1 MLTSFMAGFYIF
13 SNIIIMNIN
22 QALNYYSKKLIE
34 ITKDYKIAYIET
46 QILISHSLNLSLP
59 KLISNALIEL
69 NENEINKIETLINR
83 RLNFEPIAYIT
94 NKKEFYGV
102 DFYVNNSVLIPRV
115 ETEEIIDLI
124 KEYINKKID
133 KKNKK
138 FSVCDIGAGCG
149 NIAITL
155 KKLFENADITAIEIS
170 EKAIQVI
177 KKNCENILQNKN
189 SINIINADALSF
201 TPKNK
206 FDIVVSNPPYVAL
219 KDKDNLQRDLYF
231 EPENALYSGYDGMDF
246 YRNFF
251 NIIDRYL
258 KYNGAFFFEIGF
270 NQGKELIN
278 ICESFNIKNAEIK
291 KDLSGKDRFLICY
304 NYIANK
310 KLD

>member
-1 MLTSFMAGFYIF
+1 
-13 SNIIIMNIN
+13 MNIN

-46 QILISHSLNLSLP
+46 QILISHSLNLSET

-83 RLNFEPIAYIT
+83 RLNFEPVAYIT
-94 NKKEFYGV
+94 NKKEFYGI

-133 KKNKK
+133 KNKK
-138 FSVCDIGAGCG
+138 FSICDIGAGCG

-155 KKLFENADITAIEIS
+155 KKLFENADITAIEIN
-170 EKAIQVI
+170 EKAMQVI

-206 FDIVVSNPPYVAL
+206 FDIIVSNPPYVAL
-219 KDKDNLQRDLYF
+219 KDKDNLQRDLNF

-278 ICESFNIKNAEIK
+278 ICESFNIKNVEIK

>member
-1 MLTSFMAGFYIF
+1 
-13 SNIIIMNIN
+13 MNIN

-46 QILISHSLNLSLP
+46 QILISYSLNLSKT

-69 NENEINKIETLINR
+69 NENEINRIETLINR

-94 NKKEFYGV
+94 NKKEFYGI

-124 KEYINKKID
+124 KEYID

-149 NIAITL
+149 NISITL

-170 EKAIQVI
+170 EKAMQVI

-201 TPKNK
+201 IVKNK
-206 FDIVVSNPPYVAL
+206 FDIIVSNPPYVAL

-231 EPENALYSGYDGMDF
+231 EPENALYSGYDGIDF

-278 ICESFNIKNAEIK
+278 ICESFNIKNADIK
-291 KDLSGKDRFLICY
+291 KDLSGKDRFLICH

>member
-1 MLTSFMAGFYIF
+1 
-13 SNIIIMNIN
+13 MNIN
-22 QALNYYSKKLIE
+22 QALNYYSKKIIE

-46 QILISHSLNLSLP
+46 QILISHSLNLSKI

-94 NKKEFYGV
+94 NKKEFYGI
-102 DFYVNNSVLIPRV
+102 DFYVNNSVLIPRA
-115 ETEEIIDLI
+115 ETEELIDLV
-124 KEYINKKID
+124 KDYI
-133 KKNKK
+133 KKNSEKNI
-138 FSVCDIGAGCG
+138 SICDIGAGCG

-170 EKAIQVI
+170 EKAMQVI
-177 KKNCENILQNKN
+177 KKNYENILQNKN

-206 FDIVVSNPPYVAL
+206 FDIIVSNPPYVAL
-219 KDKDNLQRDLYF
+219 KDKDNLQRDLNF

-258 KYNGAFFFEIGF
+258 KYSGAFFFEIGF

-278 ICESFNIKNAEIK
+278 ICESFNIKNVEIK

-304 NYIANK
+304 N
-310 KLD
+310 LR

>member
-1 MLTSFMAGFYIF
+1 
-13 SNIIIMNIN
+13 MNIN
-22 QALNYYSKKLIE
+22 QALNYYSKKLIK

-46 QILISHSLNLSLP
+46 QILISHSINLSKT

-206 FDIVVSNPPYVAL
+206 FDIIVSNPPYVAL
-219 KDKDNLQRDLYF
+219 KDKDNLQRDLNF

-251 NIIDRYL
+251 YIIDRYL
-258 KYNGAFFFEIGF
+258 KYNGAFLFEIGF

-291 KDLSGKDRFLICY
+291 KDLSGKDRFLICH

>member
-1 MLTSFMAGFYIF
+1 
-13 SNIIIMNIN
+13 MNIN

-46 QILISHSLNLSLP
+46 QILISHSLNLSKT
-59 KLISNALIEL
+59 KLISNGLIEL

-83 RLNFEPIAYIT
+83 RLNFEPIVYIT

-115 ETEEIIDLI
+115 ETEELIDLV
-124 KEYINKKID
+124 KDYI
-133 KKNKK
+133 KKNSEKNI
-138 FSVCDIGAGCG
+138 SICDIGAGCG

-206 FDIVVSNPPYVAL
+206 FDIIVSNPPYVAL
-219 KDKDNLQRDLYF
+219 KDKDNLQRDLNF

-278 ICESFNIKNAEIK
+278 ICESFNIKNVEIK
-291 KDLSGKDRFLICY
+291 KDFSGKDRFLICH

>member
-1 MLTSFMAGFYIF
+1 
-13 SNIIIMNIN
+13 MNIN

-46 QILISHSLNLSLP
+46 QILISHSLNLSKT

-94 NKKEFYGV
+94 NKKEFYGI

-124 KEYINKKID
+124 KEYINKEID
-133 KKNKK
+133 KNKK

-149 NIAITL
+149 NISITL

-170 EKAIQVI
+170 EKAMQVI

-206 FDIVVSNPPYVAL
+206 FDIIVSNPPYVAL

-304 NYIANK
+304 N
-310 KLD
+310 LR

>member
-1 MLTSFMAGFYIF
+1 
-13 SNIIIMNIN
+13 MNIN

-46 QILISHSLNLSLP
+46 QILISYSLNLSET

-115 ETEEIIDLI
+115 ETEELIDLV
-124 KEYINKKID
+124 KYYI
-133 KKNKK
+133 KKNSEKNI
-138 FSVCDIGAGCG
+138 SICDIGAGCG

-170 EKAIQVI
+170 EKAMQVI

-206 FDIVVSNPPYVAL
+206 FDIIVSNPPYVAL
-219 KDKDNLQRDLYF
+219 KDKDNLQRDLNF
-231 EPENALYSGYDGMDF
+231 EPENALYSGYDGIDF

-251 NIIDRYL
+251 NIIDRYS
-258 KYNGAFFFEIGF
+258 KYSGAFFFEIGF

-278 ICESFNIKNAEIK
+278 ICESFNIKNVEIK

>member
-1 MLTSFMAGFYIF
+1 
-13 SNIIIMNIN
+13 MNIN

-46 QILISHSLNLSLP
+46 QILISYSLNLSET

-94 NKKEFYGV
+94 NKKEFYGI

-115 ETEEIIDLI
+115 ETEELIDLV
-124 KEYINKKID
+124 KYYI
-133 KKNKK
+133 KKNSEKNI
-138 FSVCDIGAGCG
+138 SICDIGAGCG

-170 EKAIQVI
+170 EKAMQVI

-206 FDIVVSNPPYVAL
+206 FDIIVSNPPYVAL
-219 KDKDNLQRDLYF
+219 KDKDNLQRDLNF

-291 KDLSGKDRFLICY
+291 KDLSGKDRFLICH

>member
-1 MLTSFMAGFYIF
+1 
-13 SNIIIMNIN
+13 MNIN
-22 QALNYYSKKLIE
+22 QALNYYSKKLIK

-46 QILISHSLNLSLP
+46 QILISHSLNLSET

-83 RLNFEPIAYIT
+83 RLNFEPVAYIT
-94 NKKEFYGV
+94 NKKEFYGI

-124 KEYINKKID
+124 KEYINKEID
-133 KKNKK
+133 KNKK
-138 FSVCDIGAGCG
+138 FSICDIGAGCG
-149 NIAITL
+149 NISITL
-155 KKLFENADITAIEIS
+155 KKLFENADITAIEIN
-170 EKAIQVI
+170 EKAMQVI

-206 FDIVVSNPPYVAL
+206 FDIIVSNPPYVAL

-278 ICESFNIKNAEIK
+278 ICESFNIKNVEIK

>member
-1 MLTSFMAGFYIF
+1 
-13 SNIIIMNIN
+13 MNIN

-46 QILISHSLNLSLP
+46 QILISHSLNLSKT

-94 NKKEFYGV
+94 NKKEFYGI

-133 KKNKK
+133 KSKK
-138 FSVCDIGAGCG
+138 ISVCDIGAGCG

-177 KKNCENILQNKN
+177 KKNCDNILQNKN
-189 SINIINADALSF
+189 SINIINAEALSF

-206 FDIVVSNPPYVAL
+206 FDIIVSNPPYVAL

-278 ICESFNIKNAEIK
+278 ICETFNIKNVEIK

-304 NYIANK
+304 N
-310 KLD
+310 LR

>member
-1 MLTSFMAGFYIF
+1 
-13 SNIIIMNIN
+13 MNIN

-46 QILISHSLNLSLP
+46 QILISYSLNLNKT

-94 NKKEFYGV
+94 NKKEFYGI

-133 KKNKK
+133 KNKK
-138 FSVCDIGAGCG
+138 FSICDIGAGCG

-155 KKLFENADITAIEIS
+155 KKLFENVDITAIEIS
-170 EKAIQVI
+170 EKAMQVI

-189 SINIINADALSF
+189 LINIINADALSF

-206 FDIVVSNPPYVAL
+206 FDIIVSNPPYVAL
-219 KDKDNLQRDLYF
+219 KDKDNLQRDLNF
-231 EPENALYSGYDGMDF
+231 EPENALYSGYDGIDF

-278 ICESFNIKNAEIK
+278 ICESFNIKNVEIK

>member
-1 MLTSFMAGFYIF
+1 
-13 SNIIIMNIN
+13 MNIN

-46 QILISHSLNLSLP
+46 QILISHSLNLSKT

-94 NKKEFYGV
+94 NKKEFYGI

-124 KEYINKKID
+124 KEYID

-155 KKLFENADITAIEIS
+155 KKLFENADITAIEIN

-206 FDIVVSNPPYVAL
+206 FDIIVSNPPYVAL

-251 NIIDRYL
+251 NIIYRYS

-278 ICESFNIKNAEIK
+278 ICESFNIKNVEIK

-304 NYIANK
+304 N
-310 KLD
+310 LR

>member
-1 MLTSFMAGFYIF
+1 
-13 SNIIIMNIN
+13 MNIN
-22 QALNYYSKKLIE
+22 QALNYYSKKLIK

-46 QILISHSLNLSLP
+46 QILISHSLNLSET

-83 RLNFEPIAYIT
+83 RLNFEPVAYIT
-94 NKKEFYGV
+94 NKKEFYGI

-124 KEYINKKID
+124 KEYINKEID
-133 KKNKK
+133 KNKK
-138 FSVCDIGAGCG
+138 FSICDIGAGCG
-149 NIAITL
+149 NISITL
-155 KKLFENADITAIEIS
+155 KKLFENADITAIEIN
-170 EKAIQVI
+170 EKAMQVI

-206 FDIVVSNPPYVAL
+206 FDIIVSNPPYVAL

-251 NIIDRYL
+251 NIIDRYS
-258 KYNGAFFFEIGF
+258 KYRGAFFFEIGF

-278 ICESFNIKNAEIK
+278 ICESFNIKNIEIK

>member
-1 MLTSFMAGFYIF
+1 
-13 SNIIIMNIN
+13 MNIS

-46 QILISHSLNLSLP
+46 QILISHSLNLSKT

-83 RLNFEPIAYIT
+83 RLNFEPIVYIT
-94 NKKEFYGV
+94 NKKEFYGI

-138 FSVCDIGAGCG
+138 ISVCDIGAGCG

-170 EKAIQVI
+170 EKAMQVI

-201 TPKNK
+201 THKNK
-206 FDIVVSNPPYVAL
+206 FDIIVSNPPYVAL
-219 KDKDNLQRDLYF
+219 KDKDNLQRDLNF

>member
-1 MLTSFMAGFYIF
+1 
-13 SNIIIMNIN
+13 MNIN
-22 QALNYYSKKLIE
+22 QALNYYSKKIIE

-46 QILISHSLNLSLP
+46 QILISYSLNLSET

-115 ETEEIIDLI
+115 ETEELIDLV
-124 KEYINKKID
+124 KYYI
-133 KKNKK
+133 KKNSEKNI
-138 FSVCDIGAGCG
+138 SICDIGAGCG

-170 EKAIQVI
+170 EKAMQVI

-206 FDIVVSNPPYVAL
+206 FDIIVSNPPYVAL
-219 KDKDNLQRDLYF
+219 KDKDNLQRDLNF

-258 KYNGAFFFEIGF
+258 KYSGAFFFEIGF

>member
-1 MLTSFMAGFYIF
+1 
-13 SNIIIMNIN
+13 MNIN

-34 ITKDYKIAYIET
+34 ITKNYKIAYIET
-46 QILISHSLNLSLP
+46 QILISYSLNLSKT

-83 RLNFEPIAYIT
+83 RLNFEPTAYIT

-138 FSVCDIGAGCG
+138 FSICDIGAGCG
-149 NIAITL
+149 NISITL

-206 FDIVVSNPPYVAL
+206 FDIIVSNPPYVAL
-219 KDKDNLQRDLYF
+219 KDKDNLQRDLNF

-258 KYNGAFFFEIGF
+258 KDNGAFFFEIGF

-278 ICESFNIKNAEIK
+278 ICESFNIKNVEIK

>member
-1 MLTSFMAGFYIF
+1 MAGFYIF

-46 QILISHSLNLSLP
+46 QILISHSLNLSKI

-170 EKAIQVI
+170 EKAMQVI

-206 FDIVVSNPPYVAL
+206 FDIIVSNPPYVAL
-219 KDKDNLQRDLYF
+219 KDKDNLQRDLNF

-251 NIIDRYL
+251 NIIYRYL

-304 NYIANK
+304 N
-310 KLD
+310 LR

>member
-1 MLTSFMAGFYIF
+1 
-13 SNIIIMNIN
+13 MNIN

-46 QILISHSLNLSLP
+46 QILISHSLNLSKT

-149 NIAITL
+149 NISITL

-170 EKAIQVI
+170 EKAMQVI

-206 FDIVVSNPPYVAL
+206 FDIIASNPPYVAL

-231 EPENALYSGYDGMDF
+231 EPENALYSGYDGIDF

>member
-1 MLTSFMAGFYIF
+1 
-13 SNIIIMNIN
+13 MNIN

-46 QILISHSLNLSLP
+46 QILISHSLNLNKT

-124 KEYINKKID
+124 KEYINKEID
-133 KKNKK
+133 KNKK
-138 FSVCDIGAGCG
+138 ISVCDIGAGCG

-170 EKAIQVI
+170 EKAMQVI

-201 TPKNK
+201 IVKNK
-206 FDIVVSNPPYVAL
+206 FDIIVSNPPYVAL
-219 KDKDNLQRDLYF
+219 KDKDNLQRYLNF

-278 ICESFNIKNAEIK
+278 ICESFNIKNVEIK

-310 KLD
+310 N

>member
-1 MLTSFMAGFYIF
+1 
-13 SNIIIMNIN
+13 MNIN
-22 QALNYYSKKLIE
+22 QALNYYLKKLIE

-46 QILISHSLNLSLP
+46 QILISHSLNLSKT

-94 NKKEFYGV
+94 NKKEFYGI

-149 NIAITL
+149 NISITL

-170 EKAIQVI
+170 EKAMQVI

-206 FDIVVSNPPYVAL
+206 FDIIASNPPYVAL
-219 KDKDNLQRDLYF
+219 KDKDNLQRDLNF

-278 ICESFNIKNAEIK
+278 ICESFNIKNVEIK
-291 KDLSGKDRFLICY
+291 KDLSGKDRFLICH

>member
-1 MLTSFMAGFYIF
+1 
-13 SNIIIMNIN
+13 MNIN

-46 QILISHSLNLSLP
+46 QILISHSLNLSKT

-138 FSVCDIGAGCG
+138 FSICDIGAGCG
-149 NIAITL
+149 NISITL

-201 TPKNK
+201 IVKNK
-206 FDIVVSNPPYVAL
+206 FDIIVSNPPYVAL
-219 KDKDNLQRDLYF
+219 KDKDNLQRDLNF

-258 KYNGAFFFEIGF
+258 KYSGAFFFEIGF

-291 KDLSGKDRFLICY
+291 KDLSGKDRFLICH

>member
-1 MLTSFMAGFYIF
+1 
-13 SNIIIMNIN
+13 MNIN

-94 NKKEFYGV
+94 NKKEFYGI

-124 KEYINKKID
+124 KDYLNKKID
-133 KKNKK
+133 KNKK

-170 EKAIQVI
+170 EKAMQVI

-206 FDIVVSNPPYVAL
+206 FDIIVSNPPYVAL
-219 KDKDNLQRDLYF
+219 KDKDNLQRDLNF

-251 NIIDRYL
+251 YIIDRYL

-278 ICESFNIKNAEIK
+278 ICESFNIKNVEIK

-304 NYIANK
+304 N
-310 KLD
+310 LR

>member
-1 MLTSFMAGFYIF
+1 
-13 SNIIIMNIN
+13 MNIN
-22 QALNYYSKKLIE
+22 QALNYYSKKLIK

-46 QILISHSLNLSLP
+46 QILISHSLNLSET

-83 RLNFEPIAYIT
+83 RLNFEPVAYIT
-94 NKKEFYGV
+94 NKKEFYGI

-138 FSVCDIGAGCG
+138 FSICDIGAGCG

-206 FDIVVSNPPYVAL
+206 FDIIVSNPPYVAL
-219 KDKDNLQRDLYF
+219 KDKDNLQRDLNF

-291 KDLSGKDRFLICY
+291 KDLSGKDRFLICH

>member
-1 MLTSFMAGFYIF
+1 
-13 SNIIIMNIN
+13 MNIN
-22 QALNYYSKKLIE
+22 QALNYYSKKIIE

-46 QILISHSLNLSLP
+46 QILISHSLNLSKI

-94 NKKEFYGV
+94 NKKEFYGI

-124 KEYINKKID
+124 KEYINKEID

-138 FSVCDIGAGCG
+138 FSICDIGAGCG

-177 KKNCENILQNKN
+177 KKNCDNILQNKN

-201 TPKNK
+201 IVKNK
-206 FDIVVSNPPYVAL
+206 FDIIVSNPPYVAL
-219 KDKDNLQRDLYF
+219 KDKDNLQRDLNF
-231 EPENALYSGYDGMDF
+231 EPENALYSGYDGIDF

-278 ICESFNIKNAEIK
+278 ICESFNIKNVEIK

>member
-1 MLTSFMAGFYIF
+1 
-13 SNIIIMNIN
+13 MNIN

-46 QILISHSLNLSLP
+46 QILISHSINLSKT

-94 NKKEFYGV
+94 NKKEFYGI

-124 KEYINKKID
+124 KDYLNKKID

-138 FSVCDIGAGCG
+138 FSICDIGAGCG

-170 EKAIQVI
+170 EKAMQVI

-189 SINIINADALSF
+189 LINIINADALSF

-206 FDIVVSNPPYVAL
+206 FDIIVSNPPYVAL
-219 KDKDNLQRDLYF
+219 KDKDNLQRDLNF

-258 KYNGAFFFEIGF
+258 KYNGAFFFEVGF

-278 ICESFNIKNAEIK
+278 ICESFNIKNVEIK

-304 NYIANK
+304 N
-310 KLD
+310 LR

>member
-1 MLTSFMAGFYIF
+1 
-13 SNIIIMNIN
+13 MNIN

-46 QILISHSLNLSLP
+46 QILISYSLNLNKT

-94 NKKEFYGV
+94 NKKEFYGI

-170 EKAIQVI
+170 EKAMQVI

-189 SINIINADALSF
+189 LINIINADALSF

-206 FDIVVSNPPYVAL
+206 FDIIVSNPPYVAL
-219 KDKDNLQRDLYF
+219 KDKDNLQRDLNF
-231 EPENALYSGYDGMDF
+231 EPENALYSGYDGIDF

-278 ICESFNIKNAEIK
+278 ICESFNIKNVEIK

>member
-1 MLTSFMAGFYIF
+1 
-13 SNIIIMNIN
+13 MNIN

-94 NKKEFYGV
+94 NKKEFYGI

-133 KKNKK
+133 KSKK

-155 KKLFENADITAIEIS
+155 KKLFENADITAIEIN
-170 EKAIQVI
+170 EKAMQVI

-258 KYNGAFFFEIGF
+258 KYNGAFFFEVGF

-278 ICESFNIKNAEIK
+278 ICESFNIKNVEIK

-304 NYIANK
+304 N
-310 KLD
+310 LR

>member
-1 MLTSFMAGFYIF
+1 
-13 SNIIIMNIN
+13 MNIN

-46 QILISHSLNLSLP
+46 QILISYSLNLSET

-94 NKKEFYGV
+94 NKKEFYGI

-115 ETEEIIDLI
+115 ETEELIDLV
-124 KEYINKKID
+124 KYYI
-133 KKNKK
+133 KKNSEKNI
-138 FSVCDIGAGCG
+138 SICDIGAGCG

-170 EKAIQVI
+170 EKAMQVI

-219 KDKDNLQRDLYF
+219 KDKDNLQRDLNF
-231 EPENALYSGYDGMDF
+231 EPENALYSGYDGMGF

-251 NIIDRYL
+251 NIIDRYS

-291 KDLSGKDRFLICY
+291 KDLSGKDRFLICH

>member
-1 MLTSFMAGFYIF
+1 
-13 SNIIIMNIN
+13 MNIS

-94 NKKEFYGV
+94 NKKEFYGI

-138 FSVCDIGAGCG
+138 FSICDIGAGCG
-149 NIAITL
+149 NISITL

-189 SINIINADALSF
+189 PINIINADALSF

-206 FDIVVSNPPYVAL
+206 FDIIVSNPPYVAL
-219 KDKDNLQRDLYF
+219 KDKDKDNLQRDLNF

-251 NIIDRYL
+251 NIIYRYL
-258 KYNGAFFFEIGF
+258 KYSGAFFFEIGF